1 MTLSIKA
8 DTCGSAYTSH
18 VLRHSTQQ
26 SIGTAHVPYFCDLLQ
41 RLKKQNPAAVK
52 GSGVL
57 CQTPF
62 GVERIALSYQDK

>member
-1 MTLSIKA
+1 MTLIHQSGYLRQRLYKPRSA
-8 DTCGSAYTSH
+8 AFDTAIH
-18 VLRHSTQQ
+18 RHSPC
-26 SIGTAHVPYFCDLLQ
+26 SLFLRLTAT
-41 RLKKQNPAAVK
+41 LKKQNPAAVK